1 MEGPWNFNSWA
12 IFTKS
17 WTERSKPKT
26 KRRVSAFFGGFV
38 FFFDVVAFFLED
50 FLFGVLRSDFF
61 LGGAFKGKE
70 GGPTGWF

>member
-1 MEGPWNFNSWA
+1 M
-12 IFTKS
+12 
-17 WTERSKPKT
+17 
-26 KRRVSAFFGGFV
+26 

-61 LGGAFKGKE
+61 FGGAFKGKE